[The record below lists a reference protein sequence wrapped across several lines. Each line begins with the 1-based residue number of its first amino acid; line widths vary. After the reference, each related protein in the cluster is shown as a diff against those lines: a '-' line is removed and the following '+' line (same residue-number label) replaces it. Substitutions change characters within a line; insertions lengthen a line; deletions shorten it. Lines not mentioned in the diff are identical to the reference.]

1 MNKDSQHNSP
11 EIQQWP
17 PISYEELV
25 WHEDAAAEEGAIAEG
40 EALKSDAGSETAKLA
55 GAEARK
61 GTSDGADQENRESN
75 LLDPEGNQGASIDG
89 LAEGSG
95 EGKFGFGS
103 LGSKRSIKPSSN
115 RSNETHY
122 QAALPLLIAER
133 SLAIPDDL
141 SARISAILVEMA
153 RFDVELAQRADNVPT
168 MLLRSESAASS
179 QIDRLTSTAQ
189 SVALAELYPKAP
201 TDARLVV
208 ANMAATEKALQLPP
222 GLTLEGIVSV
232 HDALIDDRS
241 IAPKSDQLL
250 DGKPAKAGE
259 ANANPA
265 KAGRAN
271 GNPAKAGEATR
282 QSAHATPTD
291 NPQFDN
297 QTNSAFEKLRQKP
310 VWLGGTSFTP
320 HTAQFVPPAFQHV
333 PEYLADLIEFGT
345 RSDLNPVVKA
355 AILYAQFETVHPF
368 LTANGP
374 TGRALV
380 HHIFREEGVLSSTL
394 IPVSVGFLHNIDSM
408 LNALHSYREG
418 NPVAII
424 EQFVEALEVAL
435 FVSQVTEA
443 SIESVLEDW
452 DGLVGHRKG
461 SKIRLLPKTLVKQ
474 PVVNSAYL
482 ADSLGVTQRTATTL
496 ILRACEYGMLRHMGK
511 RQRGDFYQSD
521 AIIRVLDEINEAS
534 TFRTIRIA

>member
-1 MNKDSQHNSP
+1 MNKDSKHSSI
-11 EIQQWP
+11 EAQQWP
-17 PISYEELV
+17 PVSYEKLV
-25 WHEDAAAEEGAIAEG
+25 WREDA
-40 EALKSDAGSETAKLA
+40 
-55 GAEARK
+55 
-61 GTSDGADQENRESN
+61 N
-75 LLDPEGNQGASIDG
+75 
-89 LAEGSG
+89 AEGSSQG
-95 EGKFGFGS
+95 EGVGEKAVNDSGEFGFSS
-103 LGSKRSIKPSSN
+103 LGSKCSTKQSSN

-133 SLAIPDDL
+133 SVAIPDDL

-168 MLLRSESAASS
+168 MLLRSESSASS

-201 TDARLVV
+201 SDARLVV

-232 HDALIDDRS
+232 HDALIGDRPTDDSS
-241 IAPKSDQLL
+241 IKGQSL
-250 DGKPAKAGE
+250 DGQPTPHASEDNLSTAKAQADKGSAK
-259 ANANPA
+259 ANADG
-265 KAGRAN
+265 K
-271 GNPAKAGEATR
+271 
-282 QSAHATPTD
+282 Q
-291 NPQFDN
+291 QFDN

-320 HTAQFVPPAFQHV
+320 HTALFVPPAFQHV
-333 PEYLADLIEFGT
+333 PEYLADLIEFST

-355 AILYAQFETVHPF
+355 AILYAQFETVQPF

-374 TGRALV
+374 TGRALI
-380 HHIFREEGVLSSTL
+380 HHIFREDGVLSSTL
-394 IPVSVGFLHNIDSM
+394 IPVSVGFLHNIDS
-408 LNALHSYREG
+408 LFDALHLYREG
-418 NPVAII
+418 NPIAIV
-424 EQFVEALEVAL
+424 EEFVEALEVAL